1 MSFDAAILK
10 KRRNVML
17 ALNGVAVLIAAV
29 SAVGYFAYAQP
40 LALAGFVAALIAG
53 FGAQIWFI
61 AGLRGP
67 ASSTNSPAR
76 DTRTGRGV

>member
-1 MSFDAAILK
+1 MSFDAATLK
-10 KRRNVML
+10 KRRNLML
-17 ALNGVAVLIAAV
+17 AVNGLAVLVAAG

-40 LALAGFVAALIAG
+40 LALGGFVAALVAG

-67 ASSTNSPAR
+67 R
-76 DTRTGRGV
+76 RGV

>member
-1 MSFDAAILK
+1 MSFDAETLK
-10 KRRNVML
+10 KRRNMML
-17 ALNGVAVLIAAV
+17 AINGLAVLIAAA
-29 SAVGYFAYAQP
+29 SAVGYFVYAQP
-40 LALAGFVAALIAG
+40 LALAGFVAALAAG

-76 DTRTGRGV
+76 DPHAGRGA

>member
-1 MSFDAAILK
+1 MSFDATTLK
-10 KRRNVML
+10 KRRNIML
-17 ALNGVAVLIAAV
+17 TVNGLAVLVAAV

-40 LALAGFVAALIAG
+40 LALAGFVAALVAG

-76 DTRTGRGV
+76 DRHAGRGA

>member
-1 MSFDAAILK
+1 MSFDAATLK

-17 ALNGVAVLIAAV
+17 AMNGAAVLLAAA
-29 SAVGYFAYAQP
+29 SALGYFVYAQP
-40 LALAGFVAALIAG
+40 LALAGFVAALLAG

-61 AGLRGP
+61 VGLRGP

-76 DTRTGRGV
+76 DTRTGRGA

>member
-1 MSFDAAILK
+1 MSFDAATLK

-17 ALNGVAVLIAAV
+17 AVNGLAVLVAAA

-40 LALAGFVAALIAG
+40 LALAGFVAALVAG

-67 ASSTNSPAR
+67 ASSTNSPSRGSRA
-76 DTRTGRGV
+76 GRGV

>member
-1 MSFDAAILK
+1 MSFDPQTLK

-17 ALNGVAVLIAAV
+17 AVNGVAVLVAAA

-40 LALAGFVAALIAG
+40 LALAGFVAALVAG

-61 AGLRGP
+61 AGLRRP
-67 ASSTNSPAR
+67 NSANNSPAR
-76 DTRTGRGV
+76 GTRAGRGA